1 MDDNEVSKLVEN
13 YLDKTSL
20 DDPTDELN
28 ELRLA
33 IGKLTAAFSA

>member
-20 DDPTDELN
+20 DDPTC
-28 ELRLA
+28 A
-33 IGKLTAAFSA
+33 PYVFT